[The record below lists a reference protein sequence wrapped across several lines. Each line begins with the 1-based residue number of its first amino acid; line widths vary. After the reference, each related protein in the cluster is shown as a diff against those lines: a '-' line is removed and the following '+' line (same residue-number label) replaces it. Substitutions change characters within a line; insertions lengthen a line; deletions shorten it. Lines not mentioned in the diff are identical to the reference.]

1 MISQTRRTMTQ
12 INKILFLLFASV
24 LFASTVYAQGPRL
37 IGERSVY
44 SHHFLSPILV
54 NPGATGFEDQQE
66 LLINYRNSWATFP
79 GSPRTVTFSYNGPI
93 GNRLGVGA
101 LLMTDKFA
109 ALETTKGQLSVA
121 YSIESASNKVSF
133 GLSAEY
139 IQHKLSGSEFD
150 RDLVDISDIQI
161 TQRLDGSQFFD
172 VSFGAYGVYNKKI
185 IYGLTLPTLVS
196 SRLSSGPDGTQ
207 GREFGFIANLGYR
220 MPIEG
225 YDVTIEPSVYVKQLM
240 LVPFHAD
247 FNLKAQFLE
256 ERLTGGVSY
265 TLGGDEKFGFLL
277 GTKLQTFEF
286 LYSYNISMHGF
297 QNYNN
302 GSHEFSIKFNISP
315 VKTEVIEVTQ

>member
-1 MISQTRRTMTQ
+1 MISQSRRTMTQ
-12 INKILFLLFASV
+12 INKTIFLLFALVFS
-24 LFASTVYAQGPRL
+24 AGMMYAQGPRL
-37 IGERSVY
+37 IGERSIY
-44 SHHFLSPILV
+44 SHHFLNPVLV
-54 NPGATGFEDQQE
+54 NPGASGFEDHQE

-93 GNRLGVGA
+93 GNRLGIGA
-101 LLMTDKFA
+101 LIMTDKFA
-109 ALETTKGQLSVA
+109 ALQTTKGQLSIA
-121 YSIESASNKVSF
+121 YGIESPSNKISF

-139 IQHKLSGSEFD
+139 IQHRLSGSEFD
-150 RDLVDISDIQI
+150 TDLVDVNDVQI

-172 VSFGAYGVYNKKI
+172 FSFGAYGIYDNKI
-185 IYGLTLPTLVS
+185 IYGLTVPTLVS
-196 SRLSSGPDGTQ
+196 SRLSSGPDATQ

-247 FNLKAQFLE
+247 LNLKMQFLE

-265 TLGGDEKFGFLL
+265 TLGADEKFGFLV

-286 LYSYNISMHGF
+286 LYSYNISTHSF

-302 GSHEFSIKFNISP
+302 GSHEFSLKFNISP

>member
-1 MISQTRRTMTQ
+1 MTQ
-12 INKILFLLFASV
+12 INKIIFLLFALVFS
-24 LFASTVYAQGPRL
+24 ASIMYAQGPRL

-54 NPGATGFEDQQE
+54 NPGATGFEDHQE
-66 LLINYRNSWATFP
+66 LLVNYRNSWATFP
-79 GSPRTVTFSYNGPI
+79 GSPRTVTLSYNGPV
-93 GNRLGVGA
+93 GNRIGVGA

-109 ALETTKGQLSVA
+109 ALQTTKGQVSVA
-121 YSIESASNKVSF
+121 YGIESPTNKVSF

-150 RDLVDISDIQI
+150 RDLVDESDVQI

-172 VSFGAYGVYNKKI
+172 VSFGAYGIYDNKI

-196 SRLSSGPDGTQ
+196 SRLSSGQDGTA

-220 MPIEG
+220 MPIDG
-225 YDVTIEPSVYVKQLM
+225 YDVLLEPSVFVKQLM

-247 FNLKAQFLE
+247 LNLKAQFLD

-265 TLGGDEKFGFLL
+265 TLGVDEKFGFLI

-286 LYSYNISMHGF
+286 LYSYNISMHSF
-297 QNYNN
+297 QNSNN
-302 GSHEFSIKFNISP
+302 GSHEFSLKFNISP

>member
-1 MISQTRRTMTQ
+1 MTQ
-12 INKILFLLFASV
+12 INKTFFLLFALV
-24 LFASTVYAQGPRL
+24 LLSTSILAQGPRL

-44 SHHFLSPILV
+44 SHHFLRPVLV
-54 NPGATGFEDQQE
+54 NPGASGFEDHQE

-79 GSPRTVTFSYNGPI
+79 GSPRTVTFSYNGPV
-93 GNRLGVGA
+93 GNRIGIGA

-109 ALETTKGQLSVA
+109 ALQTTKGQISAA
-121 YSIESASNKVSF
+121 YGIETPTNKISF
-133 GLSAEY
+133 GLAAEY
-139 IQHKLSGSEFD
+139 IQHSLSGSEFD
-150 RDLVDISDIQI
+150 PDLVDASDIQI

-172 VSFGAYGVYNKKI
+172 VSFAAYGIYDNRF

-196 SRLSSGPDGTQ
+196 SRLSSGPDGTG

-225 YDVTIEPSVYVKQLM
+225 YDVTIEPSVFVKQLM

-247 FNLKAQFLE
+247 LNLKMQFLD

-265 TLGGDEKFGFLL
+265 TFGADEKFGFLV

-286 LYSYNISMHGF
+286 LYSYNISMQSF
-297 QNYNN
+297 QSYNN
-302 GSHEFSIKFNISP
+302 GSHEFSLKFNISP

>member
-1 MISQTRRTMTQ
+1 MPNRDTMTQ
-12 INKILFLLFASV
+12 INKFIVLLFTIVFLSG
-24 LFASTVYAQGPRL
+24 SIYAQGPRL
-37 IGERSVY
+37 IGERSIY
-44 SHHFLSPILV
+44 SHHFLNPVLV
-54 NPGATGFEDQQE
+54 NPGASGFEDHQE

-93 GNRLGVGA
+93 GNRIGVGA

-109 ALETTKGQLSVA
+109 ALQTTKGQVSVA
-121 YSIESASNKVSF
+121 YGIESPSNKVSF

-139 IQHKLSGSEFD
+139 IQHRLSGAEFD
-150 RDLVDISDIQI
+150 KDLVDVTDIAI

-172 VSFGAYGVYNKKI
+172 VSFGIYGTYDKKI
-185 IYGLTLPTLVS
+185 IYGLTVPTLVS
-196 SRLSSGPDGTQ
+196 SRLSSGSDATQ

-220 MPIEG
+220 MPIDG
-225 YDVTIEPSVYVKQLM
+225 YDVTIEPSVFVKQLM

-247 FNLKAQFLE
+247 LNLKMQFLE

-265 TLGGDEKFGFLL
+265 TLGADEKFGFLV

-302 GSHEFSIKFNISP
+302 GSHEFSLKFNISP

>member
-1 MISQTRRTMTQ
+1 MTQ
-12 INKILFLLFASV
+12 INKTFFLLVTLVFFTGIA
-24 LFASTVYAQGPRL
+24 YAQGPRL

-54 NPGATGFEDQQE
+54 NPGASGFEDYQE

-79 GSPRTVTFSYNGPI
+79 SSPRTVLFSYNGSI
-93 GNRLGVGA
+93 GNRLGIGA

-109 ALETTKGQLSVA
+109 ALQTTKGQVSVA
-121 YSIESASNKVSF
+121 YGIETPTNKVSF

-139 IQHKLSGSEFD
+139 IQHRLSGSEFD
-150 RDLVDISDIQI
+150 RELVDENDIQI

-172 VSFGAYGVYNKKI
+172 ISFGAYGVYDKKI

-196 SRLSSGPDGTQ
+196 SRLSSGPDGTG

-225 YDVTIEPSVYVKQLM
+225 YDVTIEPSVFVKQLM

-247 FNLKAQFLE
+247 LNLKAQFLE

-265 TLGGDEKFGFLL
+265 TLGADEKFGFLI

-297 QNYNN
+297 QDYNN
-302 GSHEFSIKFNISP
+302 GSHEFSLKFNISP
-315 VKTEVIEVTQ
+315 PAKTEVIEIKQ